1 VKVGENFHFLHG
13 LYAGNVGIFVSEKE
27 VALVDA
33 GFVEES
39 VDHICE
45 HLAEVTRGRKL
56 KYVFV
61 THTDPDHIG
70 GLQRLKKEYNPQIII
85 HRAEVDRL
93 EKPPAPFAP
102 AKADII
108 VDGDAQFEVGKMRL
122 QLLYSPGHSKGFY
135 CLFYEKE
142 RLLFAGDT
150 VFAGP
155 PHNFYL
161 PYTGRMYTIPPI
173 RESLKIFLK
182 SMARLAELDPQWTF
196 TGHGLPVE
204 GGKQRMTEHI
214 ADIKAYIEKGYS
226 LFKDELSVSELADKL
241 EAFPVRGF
249 GLAATL
255 PVAMGVSHHLQFAE
269 KVIEDLLSDNR
280 VVQTG
285 KKIIQQEAFGQKCI
299 REEFCYRQ
307 K

>member
-1 VKVGENFHFLHG
+1 MKVNKNFVFLHG
-13 LYAGNVGIFVSEKE
+13 LFAGNVGIFFSGKE
-27 VALVDA
+27 AALIDA
-33 GFVEES
+33 GFVPES
-39 VDHICE
+39 VDHIFE
-45 HLAEVTRGRKL
+45 HLEEVMKGRTL

-70 GLQRLKKEYNPQIII
+70 GLARLKKEYNPQIVI
-85 HRAEVDRL
+85 HRAEVERL

-108 VDGDAQFEVGKMRL
+108 VDGDSQFAVGNMQI
-122 QLLYSPGHSKGFY
+122 QLLFSPGHSKGFY
-135 CLFYEKE
+135 CLYYEKE
-142 RLLFAGDT
+142 GLLFAGDT
-150 VFAGP
+150 AFAGP
-155 PHNFYL
+155 PDNFYL
-161 PYTGRMYTIPPI
+161 PYTGRMYTIPPV
-173 RESLKIFLK
+173 RDSLKLFLK
-182 SMARLAELDPQWTF
+182 SLTRLQDLDPQWTF
-196 TGHGLPVE
+196 TGHGLPVR
-204 GGKQRMTEHI
+204 GGKKRIGEHI
-214 ADIKAYIEKGYS
+214 TDVKNYIEKGYT
-226 LFKDELSVSELADKL
+226 LFKDELSVSELADRL

-280 VVQTG
+280 IAPMG

-299 REEFCYRQ
+299 REEPCYKR